1 MVERIEGMSI
11 EMSLN
16 ALEAERG
23 VAGLR
28 DRMRT
33 LDAEM
38 RNSLSSFDKTEKS
51 AEQYGATLDGLSKKV
66 QVQERVVKASKE
78 QYEKM
83 VAQYGEGSKKAEAAK
98 RSYENQSATLNG
110 LNRRVEK
117 TTQEFEAFKK
127 EQDLASSS
135 TGKFIKQ
142 AEESEKTLKKYG
154 DGLKGFGDKATKY
167 VTAPLLGIGGLL
179 LKQSSDVESSQVRI
193 QNSLGLTEAE
203 AEKVYASIRKVYQ
216 DGWGESLE
224 EVENTAEAVLTQLK
238 NIDDPEQLQNA
249 IKNAQLLA
257 DTFEMDTNEALR
269 GVNALM
275 ETYGMTAD
283 EAFDYMVVGAQKGL
297 DKTDELGD
305 NLSEYAPL
313 LKDAGY
319 EVDEMFAALT
329 AGLDAGAYN
338 LDKVN
343 DLIKEFAIRVGDNTI
358 KDAIA
363 DMGGEWQSIYDTWVA
378 SGGTVDDLF
387 RSLGNHLAS
396 IKDPQ
401 EKQNA
406 LTEIWGSIGEDAG
419 AKVVEGIAGAED
431 AYENVAGAA
440 EKATKSAEQTFGERS
455 QKVFRKYT
463 DALLPV
469 GEKVLDLAEDYLP
482 KLTKSVEG
490 LTQWVENL
498 DEDSVDLA
506 LKLGG
511 IAIAA
516 GPLSSILGNTFEV
529 MSWGSGHVKSLTQ
542 SIADNGG
549 LIPALTAKGTG
560 LVSGLSSVVG
570 FLTNPWVL
578 GIGAGVLAITG
589 LTMYLR
595 QDAIKSVDDFGNK
608 VSDTTTEAVTSFM
621 NLSSDTQTELDYMFL
636 THAEITDEGANTL
649 IGKFDSMYQT
659 IKTAAET
666 NFQEQSETLSQFFAE
681 TGEKTDEGEAEI
693 LTKIQQGYSNR
704 QTALDEYNARAKEII
719 DKANAEN
726 RELTEAEYKELSNLQ
741 MIANDYAITELTAS
755 EEEQLV
761 IREMMSQQKGEIDAQ
776 TAANTVARSK
786 EAKEASI
793 ADANTK
799 YEEVVA
805 AAIYQRDEMGT
816 ISAEEADEIIRE
828 AGRQRDESIN
838 KANEMHLGVVEEAQ
852 KQAEGHINKVNWET
866 GEVLSLWGTFWQG
879 VFRGFRDAPGNMAS
893 ALSGQSW
900 RVQNAIKDLM
910 NGGISKVES
919 GINSMIRAF
928 NVIFDLLDSDL
939 SFSRVTLP
947 RVSFQ
952 TYGGVGTNQSG
963 VMQYATG
970 TDAHP
975 GGPAIVGDG
984 GMKELIALPTGQMF
998 LSPDTDTLVD
1008 LPKGTEVL
1016 SGPKTKTFMKNW
1028 GIPQYEDGNGMKIWD
1043 WVANGASSV
1052 LNGVLGQ
1059 LGISA
1064 PSKSGTFGTIAS
1076 DGFNLIKAEGVD
1088 FLKGK
1093 LDEMMSMFAFSGMP
1107 GPSGGVQGW
1116 APIIKRAAAQM
1127 GQVISG
1133 RELNGILSQIQR
1145 ESGGNQSI
1153 IQSSAVWDVNTAAGN
1168 PARGLLQYIPQTF
1181 NAYKVPGNNNIY
1193 SGYDQL
1199 LAFFNNT
1206 NWRYDLP
1213 YGTRGW
1219 GPTGGTKY
1227 ATGGLVGHG
1236 LYELGEEG
1244 YPEFVIPTAPDR
1256 RTEAMKLLALA
1267 GKSVESN
1274 KRPNQLPNIATNSN
1288 DSDKLDTMITLLTE
1302 LNNKE
1307 YSPTL
1312 LMQLGNE
1319 VIRVL
1324 NNQLQRINGRD
1335 LELIERGLNL

>member
-38 RNSLSSFDKTEKS
+38 RNSLSSFDRTEKS

-127 EQDLASSS
+127 EQDLATSS

-179 LKQSSDVESSQVRI
+179 LKQASDVESSQVRI

-238 NIDDPEQLQNA
+238 NIDDPKQLQNA

-319 EVDEMFAALT
+319 EADEMFAALT

-358 KDAIA
+358 QDAIA

-440 EKATKSAEQTFGERS
+440 EKATEATEQTFGERAQS
-455 QKVFRKYT
+455 VMRKFG
-463 DALLPV
+463 DSLIPL
-469 GEKVLDLAEDYLP
+469 GESVLDLAEDFLP
-482 KLTKSVEG
+482 KMEDAVENLTG
-490 LTQWVENL
+490 WVEEL
-498 DEDSVDLA
+498 DEDSVG
-506 LKLGG
+506 LGLSIAG

-516 GPLSSILGNTFEV
+516 GPTLSVLGDL
-529 MSWGSGHVKSLTQ
+529 SLIASGTISAVKGITT
-542 SIADNGG
+542 SIAAAGG
-549 LIPALTAKGTG
+549 LTAAIGSLSGGG
-560 LVSGLSSVVG
+560 LLGGLGAVVT
-570 FLTNPWVL
+570 FLLNPWV
-578 GIGAGVLAITG
+578 AGTIAAIVAITG

-621 NLSSDTQTELDYMFL
+621 DLSSETQTELDYMFL

-681 TGEKTDEGEAEI
+681 TGGKTEEGEAEI

-726 RELTEAEYKELSNLQ
+726 RELTEAEYEELSNLQ

-805 AAIYQRDEMGT
+805 AAMYQRDEMGT

-828 AGRQRDESIN
+828 AGRQRDESIDR
-838 KANEMHLGVVEEAQ
+838 ANEMHLGVVEEAQ

-866 GEVLSLWGTFWQG
+866 GEVLSIWGTFWQG
-879 VFRGFRDAPGNMAS
+879 VFRGFSDAPGNMAS

-939 SFSRVTLP
+939 SFNRVTLP
-947 RVSFQ
+947 RVSFESH
-952 TYGGVGTNQSG
+952 GGVGSNQSG

-984 GMKELIALPTGQMF
+984 RMKELIALPTGQMF

-1028 GIPQYEDGNGMKIWD
+1028 GIPQYEDGIGTKIWE
-1043 WVANGASSV
+1043 WVGEGAKG
-1052 LNGVLGQ
+1052 LLGNVLGS
-1059 LGISA
+1059 LGIST
-1064 PSKSGTFGTIAS
+1064 PSATGTFGTIAH
-1076 DGFNLIKAEGVD
+1076 DGFNLIKSEALDYLKGFIDKLVPVGALDFAGLTMTSGFGWRPSPGGIGPSNHKGVD
-1088 FLKGK
+1088 FAGPVGTPIP
-1093 LDEMMSMFAFSGMP
+1093 SQTSGRVVASAY
-1107 GPSGGVQGW
+1107 GPERGNYVHIRSGLYDYKYYHFLRNLVSAGQDVKRGQTIGLLGNTGLSTGPHVHFQVERGGV
-1116 APIIKRAAAQM
+1116 PI
-1127 GQVISG
+1127 
-1133 RELNGILSQIQR
+1133 
-1145 ESGGNQSI
+1145 
-1153 IQSSAVWDVNTAAGN
+1153 N
-1168 PARGLLQYIPQTF
+1168 PLGF
-1181 NAYKVPGNNNIY
+1181 
-1193 SGYDQL
+1193 
-1199 LAFFNNT
+1199 
-1206 NWRYDLP
+1206 
-1213 YGTRGW
+1213 
-1219 GPTGGTKY
+1219 

-1244 YPEFVIPTAPDR
+1244 YPEYVIPTDPNR

-1267 GKSVESN
+1267 GKDIESS
-1274 KRPNQLPNIATNSN
+1274 KRPNELPTPQNNREPIQEG
-1288 DSDKLDTMITLLTE
+1288 DIHIHLTVNGD
-1302 LNNKE
+1302 LP
-1307 YSPTL
+1307 PTAIRKMAKQIEEEMKK
-1312 LMQLGNE
+1312 MQD
-1319 VIRVL
+1319 RK
-1324 NNQLQRINGRD
+1324 RSS
-1335 LELIERGLNL
+1335 RGEGVSFG

>member
-127 EQDLASSS
+127 EQDLATSS

-179 LKQSSDVESSQVRI
+179 LKQASDVESSQVRI

-319 EVDEMFAALT
+319 EADEMFAALT

-358 KDAIA
+358 QDAIA
-363 DMGGEWQSIYDTWVA
+363 DMGGEWQSIYDTWEA

-463 DALLPV
+463 DTLLPV

-490 LTQWVENL
+490 LTQWVESL

-542 SIADNGG
+542 SIAENGG

-621 NLSSDTQTELDYMFL
+621 DLSNEAQSELDYLFYSG
-636 THAEITDEGANTL
+636 AEITDEGGAKLISKFDTMHETL
-649 IGKFDSMYQT
+649 ITSVRENY
-659 IKTAAET
+659 
-666 NFQEQSETLSQFFAE
+666 NEQRQIMTDFFADSSTLTE
-681 TGEKTDEGEAEI
+681 EQERSI
-693 LTKIQQGYSNR
+693 LERMNQGYQDR
-704 QTALDEYNARAKEII
+704 ETALEEYHARENEITQSMME
-719 DKANAEN
+719 EN
-726 RELTEAEYKELSNLQ
+726 RGITEAEYNELANLRT
-741 MIANDYAITELTAS
+741 IANDYAITELTAS

-793 ADANTK
+793 ADAQTT
-799 YEEVVA
+799 YEERIA
-805 AAIYQRDEMGT
+805 SAIFQRDEMGT
-816 ISAEEADEIIRE
+816 ISAEEADALIADAE
-828 AGRQRDESIN
+828 RQRDESIN

-947 RVSFQ
+947 RVSFES
-952 TYGGVGTNQSG
+952 YGGVGSNQSG

-975 GGPAIVGDG
+975 GGPAMVGDG

-1028 GIPQYEDGNGMKIWD
+1028 GIPQYEDGIGTKIWE
-1043 WVANGASSV
+1043 WVGEGAKG
-1052 LNGVLGQ
+1052 LLGNVLGS
-1059 LGISA
+1059 LGIST
-1064 PSKSGTFGTIAS
+1064 PSATGTFGTIAH
-1076 DGFNLIKAEGVD
+1076 DGFNLIKSEALDYLKGFIDKLVPVGVLDFAGLTMTSGFGWRPSPGGIGPSNHKGVD
-1088 FLKGK
+1088 FAGPVGTPIP
-1093 LDEMMSMFAFSGMP
+1093 SQTSGRVVASAY
-1107 GPSGGVQGW
+1107 GPERGNYVHIRSGLYDYKYYHFLRNLVSAGQDVKRGQTIGLLGNTGLSTGPHVHFQVERGG
-1116 APIIKRAAAQM
+1116 API
-1127 GQVISG
+1127 
-1133 RELNGILSQIQR
+1133 
-1145 ESGGNQSI
+1145 
-1153 IQSSAVWDVNTAAGN
+1153 N
-1168 PARGLLQYIPQTF
+1168 PLGF
-1181 NAYKVPGNNNIY
+1181 
-1193 SGYDQL
+1193 
-1199 LAFFNNT
+1199 
-1206 NWRYDLP
+1206 
-1213 YGTRGW
+1213 
-1219 GPTGGTKY
+1219 

-1244 YPEFVIPTAPDR
+1244 YPEYVIPTDPNR

-1267 GKSVESN
+1267 GKDIESS
-1274 KRPNQLPNIATNSN
+1274 KRPNELPNVTTNSTDN
-1288 DSDKLDTMITLLTE
+1288 DKLDTMIALLTE

-1324 NNQLQRINGRD
+1324 NNELQRINGRD

>member
-51 AEQYGATLDGLSKKV
+51 AEQYGVTLDGLSKKV

-179 LKQSSDVESSQVRI
+179 LKQASDVESSQVRI
-193 QNSLGLTEAE
+193 QNSLGLTEVE

-396 IKDPQ
+396 IKDPL

-431 AYENVAGAA
+431 AYENVTGAA
-440 EKATKSAEQTFGERS
+440 EKATEATEQTFGERAQS
-455 QKVFRKYT
+455 VMRKFG
-463 DALLPV
+463 DSLIPL
-469 GEKVLDLAEDYLP
+469 GESVLELAEDFLP
-482 KLTKSVEG
+482 KMEDA
-490 LTQWVENL
+490 VENL
-498 DEDSVDLA
+498 TGWVEELDEESVS
-506 LKLGG
+506 LGLSIAG

-516 GPLSSILGNTFEV
+516 GPTLSVLGDLSLIASGTISAVKGITTSI
-529 MSWGSGHVKSLTQ
+529 S
-542 SIADNGG
+542 AAGG
-549 LIPALTAKGTG
+549 LTAAIGSLSGGG
-560 LVSGLSSVVG
+560 LLGGLGAVVG
-570 FLTNPWVL
+570 FLGNPLV
-578 GIGAGVLAITG
+578 AGTIAAIVAITG
-589 LTMYLR
+589 LTLYLR

-621 NLSSDTQTELDYMFL
+621 DLSSDTQTELDYMFL

-719 DKANAEN
+719 ERANAEN

-947 RVSFQ
+947 RVSFES
-952 TYGGVGTNQSG
+952 YGGVGSNQSG

-1028 GIPQYEDGNGMKIWD
+1028 GIPQYEDGIGTKIWE
-1043 WVANGASSV
+1043 WVGEGAKG
-1052 LNGVLGQ
+1052 LLGNVLGN
-1059 LGISA
+1059 LGIST
-1064 PSKSGTFGTIAS
+1064 PSATGTFGTIAH
-1076 DGFNLIKAEGVD
+1076 DGFNLIKSEALDYLKGFIDKLVPVGALDFAGLTMTSGFGWRPSPGGIGPSNHKGVD
-1088 FLKGK
+1088 FAGPVGTPIP
-1093 LDEMMSMFAFSGMP
+1093 SQTSGRVVASAY
-1107 GPSGGVQGW
+1107 GPERGNYVHIRSGLYDYKYYHFLRNLVSAGQDVKRGQTIGLLGSTGLSTGPHVHFQVERGGV
-1116 APIIKRAAAQM
+1116 PI
-1127 GQVISG
+1127 
-1133 RELNGILSQIQR
+1133 
-1145 ESGGNQSI
+1145 
-1153 IQSSAVWDVNTAAGN
+1153 N
-1168 PARGLLQYIPQTF
+1168 PLGF
-1181 NAYKVPGNNNIY
+1181 
-1193 SGYDQL
+1193 
-1199 LAFFNNT
+1199 
-1206 NWRYDLP
+1206 
-1213 YGTRGW
+1213 
-1219 GPTGGTKY
+1219 

-1244 YPEFVIPTAPDR
+1244 YPEYVIPTNPNR

-1267 GKSVESN
+1267 GKDIESS
-1274 KRPNQLPNIATNSN
+1274 KRPNELPNVTTNSTDN
-1288 DSDKLDTMITLLTE
+1288 DKLDTMIALLTE

-1324 NNQLQRINGRD
+1324 NNELQRINGRD